1 MKKFIVSLVSMI
13 FLLGISIPA
22 FASPI
27 KSASNEFYFEDNIKK
42 DVNCEGDVYAFAGTV
57 DLSGSTN
64 GDIIAAASEID
75 INTNN
80 VGGNIRIA
88 GAVLNI
94 TSNKVKNITAAGQE
108 ININEGTEAN
118 GVYLAGEIINFNGI
132 AEELKVAGSTI
143 LLNGTVTGKVNISCD
158 KLIIGQDA
166 KIDGIIEVEAAE
178 EPVIEGDI
186 PQSKISFTQISKN
199 NSSNYNIFKPLS
211 KIFSLITA
219 LILAMILTL
228 LCKRYLE
235 KGTLV
240 VKSKVWLPLLIGFSA
255 LIIVPIV
262 AIIAMFTVV
271 AVPLSFIALIIYGL
285 LIYIAPVI
293 SGIILGKV
301 VFKNMN
307 IYLSALIG
315 TVIIKLVMLVPYL
328 GGILFFGAMLLSLG
342 LFVLS
347 LGDRITE

>member
-1 MKKFIVSLVSMI
+1 
-13 FLLGISIPA
+13 
-22 FASPI
+22 
-27 KSASNEFYFEDNIKK
+27 
-42 DVNCEGDVYAFAGTV
+42 
-57 DLSGSTN
+57 
-64 GDIIAAASEID
+64 
-75 INTNN
+75 
-80 VGGNIRIA
+80 
-88 GAVLNI
+88 
-94 TSNKVKNITAAGQE
+94 
-108 ININEGTEAN
+108 
-118 GVYLAGEIINFNGI
+118 
-132 AEELKVAGSTI
+132 
-143 LLNGTVTGKVNISCD
+143 
-158 KLIIGQDA
+158 
-166 KIDGIIEVEAAE
+166 
-178 EPVIEGDI
+178 
-186 PQSKISFTQISKN
+186 
-199 NSSNYNIFKPLS
+199 
-211 KIFSLITA
+211 
-219 LILAMILTL
+219 MILTL